1 MAFDKSK
8 ITRASRLSIAMLI
21 SFMYVSYVGVSSGVW
36 VMMTCAIVLFDNPTY
51 GGTLTKS
58 HLRFWGTFFSAA
70 ISLLFIVA
78 FANNVIFN
86 LIGIVIGIFFAAY
99 LYMDTKQNYI
109 GGLISWT
116 LPIILIN
123 NNDIKSA
130 FLRLLN
136 IAIGIAIAWV
146 MLRFFYPEYARD
158 KMLRTTQKT
167 IHELKIMLLPLT
179 DSSLSA
185 LQIQQ
190 IFLER
195 EPIILADMARF
206 NRWVEESKPETSKS
220 PEYVSAAT
228 KAYWHARRLYR
239 LFSVLIYHFDC
250 SHIANNPKLQRY
262 ITQSLNQFD
271 EIGNAIEKNMS
282 SFAMPQNLVINTSI
296 LQQQE
301 LEYDLHHE
309 RLSATTIFELIQ
321 EEGNHLVADL
331 IIVFQSRKANNYYS
345 ITS

>member
-1 MAFDKSK
+1 MSFDKSK

-21 SFMYVSYVGVSSGVW
+21 SFCYVTYVGVSSGVW
-36 VMMTCAIVLFDNPTY
+36 VIMTCAIVLFDNPTY

-58 HLRFWGTFFSAA
+58 HLRFMGTFFAA
-70 ISLLFIVA
+70 LMSLIFIVG
-78 FANNVIFN
+78 FANNVIIN
-86 LIGIVIGIFFAAY
+86 LIGIVVGVFIAAY
-99 LYMDTKQNYI
+99 LYMDSKQNYL

-116 LPIILIN
+116 MPIILIN
-123 NNDIKSA
+123 NNNIKSA

-136 IAIGIAIAWV
+136 ISIGIFIAWI

-167 IHELKIMLLPLT
+167 IRELRIMLATLS
-179 DSSLSA
+179 DNSLSA

-190 IFLER
+190 VFLER
-195 EPIILADMARF
+195 EPIILAEMARF
-206 NRWVEESKPETSKS
+206 NRWIEEAKPETAKS
-220 PEYVSAAT
+220 PEYVGAAT

-250 SHIANNPKLQRY
+250 SHIASNPKLQRY
-262 ITQSLNQFD
+262 INQSLVQFD
-271 EIGNAIEKNMS
+271 GITETIEKNMTQ
-282 SFAMPQNLVINTSI
+282 FIQPQDLVIHTSI

-309 RLSATTIFELIQ
+309 RLSTTTIFELIQ
-321 EEGNHLVADL
+321 EEGNHMVADL
-331 IIVFQSRKANNYYS
+331 IIVFQSRKANNYYAA
-345 ITS
+345 TS